1 MDDSPLPERNITI
14 NINILNILNISKMNI
29 VMYLLI

>member
-14 NINILNILNISKMNI
+14 NINILNISKMNI